1 MEPPCGQSIVKYEKQ
16 KDDGR
21 METQKRKQNE
31 KEKAERRMKIVAGF
45 GSVDEYIPYVLAGAD
60 ELFCGYVPYNWTK
73 KYGTVLPL
81 NRREV
86 LAYNVQLGSF
96 SELEILSAMIR
107 KYRKPVHIAMNS
119 LYYIPE
125 QYEEIA
131 DIVKQCMKIGFDSFI
146 LADPALILYLRQK
159 GISCKIHLSGEAGEM
174 NREAIKVF
182 QEMWVDRIIFHRK
195 NTVASMRQMIEAVNA
210 ERLEFEAFALNEL
223 CQFTGAFC
231 NSLHCDEMCHLCLV
245 PYELG
250 RIREGVS
257 AESVDENVDEPED
270 DGYLCGQT
278 GCGLCALYQ
287 LEKAGVTHLKLV
299 GRGNYTD
306 YMERDIRNL
315 RKALE
320 ILKDV
325 LDMEKTGNIP
335 AGLKA
340 EETYI
345 SQMKKELFGSAGKCS
360 GMCYYMNV
368 LSFCKNNRSGE
379 HIKRRK

>member
-1 MEPPCGQSIVKYEKQ
+1 MEPPCGQSIVKCEKQ

-31 KEKAERRMKIVAGF
+31 KEKAERRMKIVAGL

-182 QEMWVDRIIFHRK
+182 REMGIGRIIFHRK

-210 ERLEFEAFALNEL
+210 EKLEFEAFALNEL

-231 NSLHCDEMCHLCLV
+231 NSLHCDEM
-245 PYELG
+245 
-250 RIREGVS
+250 
-257 AESVDENVDEPED
+257 
-270 DGYLCGQT
+270 GYLCRTTYWGDAEMEERMERVRKRTLEIEEQQEQQYLCNRISFSNLWLT
-278 GCGLCALYQ
+278 LVIRGLISCLIPNAVFWGLYHR
-287 LEKAGVTHLKLV
+287 LREFKECVKLV
-299 GRGNYTD
+299 DKMTK
-306 YMERDIRNL
+306 
-315 RKALE
+315 RKFRLSGL
-320 ILKDV
+320 ILG
-325 LDMEKTGNIP
+325 EK
-335 AGLKA
+335 
-340 EETYI
+340 
-345 SQMKKELFGSAGKCS
+345 
-360 GMCYYMNV
+360 
-368 LSFCKNNRSGE
+368 
-379 HIKRRK
+379 

>member
-1 MEPPCGQSIVKYEKQ
+1 MEPPCGQSIVKCEKQ

-31 KEKAERRMKIVAGF
+31 KEKVERRMKIVAGL
-45 GSVDEYIPYVLAGAD
+45 GSVDEYIPYVQAGAD

-146 LADPALILYLRQK
+146 LADLALILYLRQK
-159 GISCKIHLSGEAGEM
+159 GISCKIHLSGEVGEM

-182 QEMWVDRIIFHRK
+182 QKMGIDRVIFHRK

-210 ERLEFEAFALNEL
+210 EKLEFEAFALNEL

-231 NSLHCDEMCHLCLV
+231 NSLHCDEM
-245 PYELG
+245 
-250 RIREGVS
+250 
-257 AESVDENVDEPED
+257 
-270 DGYLCGQT
+270 GYLCRTTYWGDAEMEERMEQVRKRT
-278 GCGLCALYQ
+278 LEIEEQQEQQYLCGKSGCALCALPQ
-287 LEKAGVTHLKLV
+287 LEAAGITHLKLV
-299 GRGNYTD
+299 GRGNYVED
-306 YMERDIRNL
+306 MIRDIRNL
-315 RKALE
+315 KAALGVLE
-320 ILKDV
+320 ENQRE
-325 LDMEKTGNIP
+325 EKETGR
-335 AGLKA
+335 
-340 EETYI
+340 YI
-345 SQMKKELFGSAGKCS
+345 DQLNKKIFDGQPCGYNCIYNL
-360 GMCYYMNV
+360 
-368 LSFCKNNRSGE
+368 
-379 HIKRRK
+379 

>member
-1 MEPPCGQSIVKYEKQ
+1 MEPSCGQSIVKCEKQ

-31 KEKAERRMKIVAGF
+31 KEKAERRMKIVAGL
-45 GSVDEYIPYVLAGAD
+45 GSIDEYIPYVLAGAD

-73 KYGTVLPL
+73 KNGTVLPL

-86 LAYNVQLGSF
+86 LAYNVHLGSF
-96 SELEILSAMIR
+96 GELEILSAMIR

-182 QEMWVDRIIFHRK
+182 REMGIGRIIFHRK

-210 ERLEFEAFALNEL
+210 EKLEFEAFALNEL

-231 NSLHCDEMCHLCLV
+231 NSLHCDEM
-245 PYELG
+245 
-250 RIREGVS
+250 
-257 AESVDENVDEPED
+257 
-270 DGYLCGQT
+270 GYLCRTTYWGD
-278 GCGLCALYQ
+278 A
-287 LEKAGVTHLKLV
+287 E
-299 GRGNYTD
+299 
-306 YMERDIRNL
+306 MEER
-315 RKALE
+315 
-320 ILKDV
+320 
-325 LDMEKTGNIP
+325 ME
-335 AGLKA
+335 
-340 EETYI
+340 
-345 SQMKKELFGSAGKCS
+345 Q
-360 GMCYYMNV
+360 
-368 LSFCKNNRSGE
+368 
-379 HIKRRK
+379 

>member
-1 MEPPCGQSIVKYEKQ
+1 
-16 KDDGR
+16 
-21 METQKRKQNE
+21 
-31 KEKAERRMKIVAGF
+31 MKIVAGL
-45 GSVDEYIPYVLAGAD
+45 GSIDEYIPYVLAGAD

-182 QEMWVDRIIFHRK
+182 REMGIGRIIFHRK
-195 NTVASMRQMIEAVNA
+195 NTVASMRQMID
-210 ERLEFEAFALNEL
+210 
-223 CQFTGAFC
+223 
-231 NSLHCDEMCHLCLV
+231 SLHCDEM
-245 PYELG
+245 
-250 RIREGVS
+250 
-257 AESVDENVDEPED
+257 
-270 DGYLCGQT
+270 GYLCRTTYWGDAEMEERMERVIKRTLEIEEQQEQQYL
-278 GCGLCALYQ
+278 CGKSGCALCVLPQ
-287 LEKAGVTHLKLV
+287 LEAAGITHLKLV
-299 GRGNYTD
+299 GRGNYVED
-306 YMERDIRNL
+306 MIRDIRNL
-315 RKALE
+315 KAALGVQE
-320 ILKDV
+320 ENQRE
-325 LDMEKTGNIP
+325 EKETGR
-335 AGLKA
+335 
-340 EETYI
+340 YI
-345 SQMKKELFGSAGKCS
+345 DQLNKKIFDGQPCG
-360 GMCYYMNV
+360 
-368 LSFCKNNRSGE
+368 NNCIYNPGQFL
-379 HIKRRK
+379 

>member
-1 MEPPCGQSIVKYEKQ
+1 
-16 KDDGR
+16 
-21 METQKRKQNE
+21 
-31 KEKAERRMKIVAGF
+31 MKIVAGL
-45 GSVDEYIPYVLAGAD
+45 GSVDEYIPYVQAGAD

-182 QEMWVDRIIFHRK
+182 REMGIGRIIFHRK

-210 ERLEFEAFALNEL
+210 EKLEFEAFALNEL

-231 NSLHCDEMCHLCLV
+231 NSLHCDELGHLCRV

-250 RIREGVS
+250 RVRRKLLSGNNVNFD
-257 AESVDENVDEPED
+257 DEALTLDEE
-270 DGYLCGQT
+270 GYLCGAT
-278 GCGLCALYQ
+278 GCGLCALYALQ
-287 LEKAGVTHLKLV
+287 RAGITHLKLV
-299 GRGNYTD
+299 GRGNHAD
-306 YMERDIRNL
+306 FMEKDIRNL
-315 RKALE
+315 RKALD
-320 ILKDV
+320 ILEGSSSEADFRK
-325 LDMEKTGNIP
+325 E
-335 AGLKA
+335 
-340 EETYI
+340 
-345 SQMKKELFGSAGKCS
+345 MKRQLFPRGCS
-360 GMCYYMNV
+360 GNCYYAE
-368 LSFCKNNRSGE
+368 SG
-379 HIKRRK
+379 